1 MKTRRGHRLLVALSA
16 VSLLAAACGGDD
28 GGDGGDD
35 TTATSTG
42 SDSTAAGTTTPAD
55 GESTAAPSGGGDV
68 RGVTDTTITIGGL
81 AALTSPQGGYTGADV
96 GAKAR
101 FERANAEGGIAG
113 RAIDYIGTKDDG
125 EDATRNLDLA
135 RQLVQQDEVFAV
147 VPVLGQGFLPQSSDF
162 LVEEQVPFVGWGFM
176 PGFCHNDFGFGFN
189 GCVSPPDGKTSNTS
203 LADTLVDHLDMDAES
218 SVAVIGYD
226 ADGGRT
232 GAIQL
237 AAAFENRDVRVVVQD
252 ATVPTTD
259 TTDFTPWVEK
269 VMTAD
274 DGEPPTAVAM
284 VTLFNNTVGLTGA
297 LRDAGYEGAI
307 MNYLTYVP
315 GLLESQAQVAAA
327 LEGSYINTQ
336 WLPEEFGGPAIEQM
350 QADLEAIGEDP
361 TIGFATSI
369 GYWSADVLVQML
381 EAVGEDLTPERFNE
395 VVNGG
400 FTYEPLGDPM
410 GIGPVE
416 YPRDHDQPTPC
427 AAMVQV
433 VDAAYEPVLPMNC
446 YEVLAI
452 D

>member
-16 VSLLAAACGGDD
+16 VALLAAACGGDD
-28 GGDGGDD
+28 DEGGND
-35 TTATSTG
+35 TTAPTAGGGT
-42 SDSTAAGTTTPAD
+42 DTTAASG
-55 GESTAAPSGGGDV
+55 SGGSGGTA
-68 RGVTDTTITIGGL
+68 RGVTDTEIKIGGL

-113 RAIDYIGTKDDG
+113 RTINYIGTKDDG

-162 LVEEQVPFVGWGFM
+162 LVEQQVPFVGWGFM

-203 LADTLVDHLDMDAES
+203 LADTLVEHLGMDAES

-269 VMTAD
+269 VMSAD

-336 WLPEEFGGPAIEQM
+336 WLPEEFGGPAIDQM
-350 QADLEAIGEDP
+350 KADLQAIGEEPD
-361 TIGFATSI
+361 IGFATSI
-369 GYWSADVLVQML
+369 GYWSADLLVQML
-381 EAVGEDLTPERFNE
+381 ETVGEDLTAERFNE
-395 VVNGG
+395 VINGG

-410 GIGPVE
+410 GIGPAE

-433 VDAAYEPVLPMNC
+433 SGTSYEPVLPMKC
-446 YEVLAI
+446 YEVLKI